1 MGELMITMLSPSPP
15 PTSKKKEKKK
25 EKKENEE
32 AKANKQKNKRT
43 KSNTV
48 KFRKQAFKG
57 PFWGAYLRREIY
69 VSKLIELA
77 LYLAVNLPFLLCFT
91 LYLRA
96 ILLYLEWWFNGGF
109 FALSVWGGGGL
120 MLILEGLIFGIL
132 LSKLTLLHFFFF
144 KQPANYTN
152 FN

>member
-1 MGELMITMLSPSPP
+1 MIMMLSPSPP
-15 PTSKKKEKKK
+15 PTSKKKKKKK

-57 PFWGAYLRREIY
+57 PFRGAYLRREIY
-69 VSKLIELA
+69 VSKLIEPA
-77 LYLAVNLPFLLCFT
+77 LYLAVNLPFLLCFM

-96 ILLYLEWWFNGGF
+96 ILLYLEW
-109 FALSVWGGGGL
+109 
-120 MLILEGLIFGIL
+120 
-132 LSKLTLLHFFFF
+132 
-144 KQPANYTN
+144 
-152 FN
+152 